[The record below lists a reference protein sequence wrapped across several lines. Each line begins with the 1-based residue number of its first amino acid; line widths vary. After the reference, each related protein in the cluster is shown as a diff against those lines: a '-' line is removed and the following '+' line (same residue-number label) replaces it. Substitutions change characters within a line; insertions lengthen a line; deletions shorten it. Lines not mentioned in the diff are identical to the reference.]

1 MKGVSKMK
9 KQTFLFSAC
18 NALLWLLSYNNV
30 YADVSNFK
38 TTDNFFLTNTQHTQ
52 FLSDASGLS
61 PDEFIKVAQVCWIMD
76 TGECFGVN
84 FISADRDL
92 NNPSNPEDYV
102 PKGPA
107 DCIEEGYTV
116 TNCPNGYKGNK
127 ECLYAKGY
135 YAECVE
141 DCPSNYKQCEEPYH
155 GVGQECGDGYYASC
169 QCDYCDG
176 YSYKK
181 EDIPDGYV
189 ADGEPCVSCNGEMY
203 KIKVNPCEGYQDCG
217 SMGGKVGAT
226 SCLSGTN
233 MMYSECKPCPSLGE
247 YDTCPP
253 CSVCTYEECSN
264 KYYVTGC
271 AAGCQDYCDYCAF
284 EQ

>member
-1 MKGVSKMK
+1 MK

-18 NALLWLLSYNNV
+18 NALLWLFSYNNV

-61 PDEFIKVAQVCWIMD
+61 PDKFIKVAQVCWIMD
-76 TGECFGVN
+76 TGDCSGMQFVD
-84 FISADRDL
+84 SDL
-92 NNPSNPEDYV
+92 NGSGGNPEDYV

-155 GVGQECGDGYYASC
+155 GVGQVCGDGLYQECCQDSC
-169 QCDYCDG
+169 PAEYQYSLDEIPAG
-176 YSYKK
+176 Y
-181 EDIPDGYV
+181 EAV
-189 ADGEPCVSCNGEMY
+189 GEPCIQCDGNSYQAKY
-203 KIKVNPCEGYQDCG
+203 KIEEKDCSGYLDCG
-217 SMGGKVGAT
+217 SQGCEDGAT
-226 SCLSGTN
+226 TCQSGDVV
-233 MMYSECKPCPSLGE
+233 MCSECKKCPNLGTE
-247 YDTCPP
+247 AECPP
-253 CSVCTYEECSN
+253 CTVCSYEECSN

-271 AAGCQDYCDYCAF
+271 AAGCTDYCDYCAF

>member
-1 MKGVSKMK
+1 MMRKRI
-9 KQTFLFSAC
+9 FLFSV
-18 NALLWLLSYNNV
+18 LTGFPLLLSGGDV
-30 YADVSNFK
+30 QADVFYSDK
-38 TTDNFFLTNTQHTQ
+38 TILTNTQHTL
-52 FLSDASGLS
+52 FLSENHADLS

-102 PKGPA
+102 PKGPT
-107 DCIEEGYTV
+107 DCLEEGYTV
-116 TNCPNGYKGNK
+116 TDCPNGYKGNK
-127 ECLYAKGY
+127 ECLYADGY
-135 YAECVE
+135 FAECIE
-141 DCPSNYKQCEEPYH
+141 DCPSYYKQCEEPYH

-169 QCDYCDG
+169 QCDYCEG

-226 SCLSGTN
+226 TCLSGTN

-253 CSVCTYEECSN
+253 CSVCSYEECSN

-271 AAGCQDYCDYCAF
+271 KTGCADYCDYCAF
-284 EQ
+284 EW

>member
-1 MKGVSKMK
+1 MMRKRS
-9 KQTFLFSAC
+9 FLFSVCAGVSLFC
-18 NALLWLLSYNNV
+18 LRGMAQ
-30 YADVSNFK
+30 ADVSVFEYS
-38 TTDNFFLTNTQHTQ
+38 DNFFFSNTQHTQ
-52 FLSDASGLS
+52 FLSDAYDLS
-61 PDEFIKVAQVCWIMD
+61 PDKFIKVAQVCWIMD

-127 ECLYAKGY
+127 ECLYADGY
-135 YAECVE
+135 FAECIE
-141 DCPSNYKQCEEPYH
+141 DCPSYYKQCEEPYH

-169 QCDYCDG
+169 QCDYCEG

-189 ADGEPCVSCNGEMY
+189 ADGAACVSCNGEMY
-203 KIKVNPCEGYQDCG
+203 KIKPNPCEGYQDCG

-233 MMYSECKPCPSLGE
+233 MMYSACKPCPNLGTD
-247 YDTCPP
+247 DTCPP
-253 CSVCTYEECSN
+253 CSVCSYEECSN

-271 AAGCQDYCDYCAF
+271 ATGCADYCDYCAF
-284 EQ
+284 EN